1 MLRLSGELDRPVVDD
16 LREQLEGH
24 VHNGQLAVDMAGVTF
39 MDSSVLNLLLRFATT
54 HDFTI
59 HNPSRIVRRVLQ
71 VADVPAVLVPTDAP
85 EEPAVATTEA

>member
-1 MLRLSGELDRPVVDD
+1 MHPLVRLLGVAVVF
-16 LREQLEGH
+16 
-24 VHNGQLAVDMAGVTF
+24 VFAAVAWLVLGAVT
-39 MDSSVLNLLLRFATT
+39 SSPFGNDLLLRFATT